1 MSFERQ
7 DKLSARLSRAIN
19 RSGLGVP
26 KSLPLAEKASRVMSS
41 LGLPSKP
48 DLSDDSKL
56 SQVVRTIENKLR

>member
-1 MSFERQ
+1 MSVESQ
-7 DKLSARLSRAIN
+7 DKLSRRLSRAITKA
-19 RSGLGVP
+19 GLGVP

-48 DLSDDSKL
+48 DLSDASKL